1 MSASKPLFL
10 CTLCILLHAQ
20 DAPTTFSTDV
30 RVVNLFATVHD
41 DHGQVVRNLTKND
54 FTLEE
59 DGRPQTIRYF
69 SQESDLPL
77 TVGLLIDTSLSQRRV
92 LGEERSASYRFLSQV
107 LRPEK
112 DRAFVVHFDREVEL
126 LQDLTSSR
134 QKLDD
139 ALSELETPTPGQGY
153 GGGRHGGPG
162 MGHPGMGHR
171 GGGGTLLYDSV
182 LLASEEVI
190 QKLPG
195 RKAIILLTDGVD
207 NGSKVSLAHAIES
220 AQRADALVY
229 SILFS
234 DREMPGG
241 RGRNY
246 HGGYAGGNSGVDG
259 KKVLQRLSRETGGS
273 FFEVSDKHPIS
284 AIYTQL
290 EQELRS
296 QYSVGYTP
304 DSQAGPGY
312 RKIHLAAK
320 QPGLV
325 VETRDGYYASR

>member
-1 MSASKPLFL
+1 MSLSKKLFPCML
-10 CTLCILLHAQ
+10 FAVLQAQ
-20 DAPTTFSTDV
+20 DVPATFSTDV

-41 DHGQVVRNLTKND
+41 AQGHVVRNLAKDD

-107 LRPEK
+107 LRPDK
-112 DRAFVVHFDREVEL
+112 DRAFVIHFDREVEL

-139 ALSELETPTPGQGY
+139 ALGELETPARGPGY
-153 GGGRHGGPG
+153 GGGRRGGPG
-162 MGHPGMGHR
+162 AGR
-171 GGGGTLLYDSV
+171 WKGGGTQLYDSV
-182 LLASEEVI
+182 LLASDEMMR
-190 QKLPG
+190 KLSG
-195 RKAIILLTDGVD
+195 RKALILLTDGVD
-207 NGSKVSLAHAIES
+207 TGSKVSLTQAIES

-234 DREMPGG
+234 DAEMESG
-241 RGRNY
+241 RRRDY
-246 HGGYAGGNSGVDG
+246 HGRYSGADG
-259 KKVLQRLSRETGGS
+259 KKVLEQLSRETGGS

-284 AIYTQL
+284 EIYTQL
-290 EQELRS
+290 EEELRN

-304 DSQAGPGY
+304 DSETGPRY
-312 RKIHLAAK
+312 RKIHLVAK
-320 QPGLV
+320 QPGLQV
-325 VETRDGYYASR
+325 KTREGYYASR

>member
-1 MSASKPLFL
+1 MWISKRLL
-10 CTLCILLHAQ
+10 LCILCTVLYAQ

-41 DHGQVVRNLTKND
+41 AQGHVVRNLTKDD

-112 DRAFVVHFDREVEL
+112 DRAFVIHFDRQVEL

-134 QKLDD
+134 QKLDA
-139 ALSELETPTPGQGY
+139 ALGELETPTRGQGY

-162 MGHPGMGHR
+162 AGRWR
-171 GGGGTLLYDSV
+171 GGGTQLYDSV
-182 LLASEEVI
+182 LLASDEMMR
-190 QKLPG
+190 KLSG
-195 RKAIILLTDGVD
+195 RKALILLTDGVD
-207 NGSKVSLAHAIES
+207 TGSKVSLTQAIES
-220 AQRADALVY
+220 AQRANAQTY

-234 DREMPGG
+234 DAEMQSG
-241 RGRNY
+241 RRRDHGRY
-246 HGGYAGGNSGVDG
+246 SGVDG
-259 KKVLQRLSRETGGS
+259 KQVLQRLSRETGGS
-273 FFEVSDKHPIS
+273 FFEASDKHPIS

-290 EQELRS
+290 EEELRN

-304 DSQAGPGY
+304 DSETGPGY

-320 QPGLV
+320 QPGLL
-325 VETRDGYYASR
+325 VETRDGYYASH

>member
-1 MSASKPLFL
+1 MSISKQLFL
-10 CTLCILLHAQ
+10 CTLCAVLYAQ
-20 DAPTTFSTDV
+20 DAPTTTFSTDV

-41 DHGQVVRNLTKND
+41 AQGHVVRNLTKDD

-77 TVGLLIDTSLSQRRV
+77 ILGLLIDTSISQRRV
-92 LGEERSASYRFLSQV
+92 LGEERAASYRFLSQV
-107 LRPEK
+107 LRPDK
-112 DRAFVVHFDREVEL
+112 DRAFVIHFDRAVEL

-139 ALSELETPTPGQGY
+139 ALAELETPTRGPRY
-153 GGGRHGGPG
+153 GGRPGGPDAG
-162 MGHPGMGHR
+162 RWR
-171 GGGGTLLYDSV
+171 GGGTQLYDSV

-190 QKLPG
+190 RKDDRKLSG
-195 RKAIILLTDGVD
+195 RKALIVLTDGVD
-207 NGSKVSLAHAIES
+207 TGSKVSLARAIES

-234 DREMPGG
+234 DPEMQSG
-241 RGRNY
+241 RRRDY
-246 HGGYAGGNSGVDG
+246 HGRYSGVDG
-259 KKVLQRLSRETGGS
+259 EQILQRLSRETGGS
-273 FFEVSDKHPIS
+273 FFEVSDSKPIS

-290 EQELRS
+290 EEELRT

-304 DSQAGPGY
+304 DQADTGPGY
-312 RKIHLAAK
+312 RKIHLATK
-320 QPGLV
+320 QPGLR